1 MCTKFWFNI
10 GRVPYG
16 FDQIMRL
23 FTYGQGILAD
33 IRKRSFCP
41 AQYVYQ
47 TEKRM
52 FADTRR
58 RRERTE
64 GREDSE
70 EEDWHGGDGA
80 ASSKVSIEM
89 SLAPLA
95 SKGRVESREFSDG
108 RVIWQFTELPC
119 SCSIDHATLP
129 SLHVLRRPSFTPP
142 VLLVFLYIF
151 FDRLPRRRPIFHI
164 SGDL

>member
-1 MCTKFWFNI
+1 MHYRNINRHKKQTRYLARDETQYAKASLFLWPKSESKHVTFRGNDEMKFGVRSLSLGKKNYRDEGRHPMCTKFWFNI

-64 GREDSE
+64 GRGVGS
-70 EEDWHGGDGA
+70 GG
-80 ASSKVSIEM
+80 
-89 SLAPLA
+89 
-95 SKGRVESREFSDG
+95 
-108 RVIWQFTELPC
+108 
-119 SCSIDHATLP
+119 
-129 SLHVLRRPSFTPP
+129 
-142 VLLVFLYIF
+142 
-151 FDRLPRRRPIFHI
+151 
-164 SGDL
+164 